1 MPAYDEAQAIAED
14 TSAQRLLNL
23 FFIFNT
29 STRPL
34 TTDEIV
40 TDTDLG
46 YGSSRRESDVRKFRR
61 DRAKLAD
68 QGIQIVE
75 IKPSGASETEESSWR
90 LDREHTFA
98 AGGVITAD
106 DAQTLAQAIDEYLD
120 GQPTPLA
127 RPLRSVRDKAL
138 DLVSKGTCQ
147 EHVRTEA
154 TTDARSP
161 LLDAIWYAFSARKK
175 LTFAYTNARGG
186 TSKRTVAIYGLFAH
200 DGATYL
206 TGLDDASG
214 EVRTFRADR
223 IERAWRP
230 KGTYR
235 IPADFDVREHVFL
248 PFDFG
253 DEHGSA
259 TFAFPAHATLASA
272 RAITRGRGTLA
283 SMRDDSKRD
292 GSLTWTVDVHDTAS
306 AASFALEHAREG
318 LRPTAPEALVDA
330 WKNAI
335 RRAVEAH
342 GA

>member
-14 TSAQRLLNL
+14 ASAQRLLNL

-40 TDTDLG
+40 SDTDLG
-46 YGSSRRESDVRKFRR
+46 YGSSQRESDVRKFRR

-68 QGIQIVE
+68 QGIRIVE

-120 GQPTPLA
+120 SQPTPLA

-138 DLVSKGTCQ
+138 DLVSIGASQ
-147 EHVRTEA
+147 DHARTDA
-154 TTDARSP
+154 TADARSP

-175 LTFAYTNARGG
+175 FTFAYTNARGG
-186 TSKRTVAIYGLFAH
+186 TSKRTVSIYGLFAH

-206 TGLDDASG
+206 TGLDDVSG

-230 KGTYR
+230 KGSYH
-235 IPADFDVREHVFL
+235 IPTDFDVREHVFL

-253 DEHGSA
+253 DERYA
-259 TFAFPAHATLASA
+259 AAFTFPVRTTRASA

-283 SMRDDSKRD
+283 SKQD
-292 GSLTWTVDVHDTAS
+292 GPLTWTVDVHDTGA

-318 LRPTAPEALVDA
+318 LRPVAPVTLVNA
-330 WKNAI
+330 WKHAI